1 MVGGGGGTSFLLGLG
16 LFGSASENFDV
27 CYDKEAIDQAYKNRE
42 GLTWKERV
50 ELMWRTICTLSKHSI
65 ELNGTSL
72 NNF

>member
-50 ELMWRTICTLSKHSI
+50 ELMWRRDEFGHSSPELQVLS
-65 ELNGTSL
+65 
-72 NNF
+72 